1 MRYDGN
7 EPGGTEE
14 TGREGCRPGNPPGYQ
29 GYPYR
34 PLAASGAA
42 DGQRPSADERESLF
56 FPQRG
61 AGSQDLLQRRGPAS
75 DAPGGLPGAF
85 IIGLLNQQSRPR
97 QKFRL
102 DNLNDFCYTGSG
114 SNQNS
119 SVKTLS
125 DRSGFCRNTRLGG

>member
-1 MRYDGN
+1 M
-7 EPGGTEE
+7 TVMSLEE
-14 TGREGCRPGNPPGYQ
+14 LRKLDVRDVDPETLPDIKDIHIDPSLPP
-29 GYPYR
+29 
-34 PLAASGAA
+34 
-42 DGQRPSADERESLF
+42 ADERESLF
-56 FPQRG
+56 S
-61 AGSQDLLQRRGPAS
+61 GSQDLLQRRGPAS
-75 DAPGGLPGAF
+75 DAPGGLPGAL

-102 DNLNDFCYTGSG
+102 DNLNDFCYTGNG

>member
-1 MRYDGN
+1 M
-7 EPGGTEE
+7 TVMSLEE
-14 TGREGCRPGNPPGYQ
+14 LRKLDVRDVDPETLPDIKDIHIDPSLPPEQ
-29 GYPYR
+29 R
-34 PLAASGAA
+34 MASVL
-42 DGQRPSADERESLF
+42 RHERESLF
-56 FPQRG
+56 S
-61 AGSQDLLQRRGPAS
+61 GSQDLLQRRGPAS
-75 DAPGGLPGAF
+75 DAPGGLPGAL

-102 DNLNDFCYTGSG
+102 DNLNDFCYTGNG